1 MENFSNRSSYI
12 FLCVS
17 VFLFI
22 RPVDGHGTMQTLE
35 VKLISFAVWGI
46 FYLGVLAIEWLI
58 YLIVQHTKKKK
69 LIYQANLSWPFIT
82 AYQSRRIRIFARKVF
97 TILFTTETTQTQ
109 KQTQKNTFT
118 FAFVLV

>member
-1 MENFSNRSSYI
+1 MKNKGWRTFQI
-12 FLCVS
+12 GQVIFFLCVS

-58 YLIVQHTKKKK
+58 YLIVQHTKNKT
-69 LIYQANLSWPFIT
+69 F
-82 AYQSRRIRIFARKVF
+82 VF
-97 TILFTTETTQTQ
+97 CNIHTKGDRTWSSQ
-109 KQTQKNTFT
+109 KSISG
-118 FAFVLV
+118 

>member
-1 MENFSNRSSYI
+1 MKNKGWRTFQI
-12 FLCVS
+12 GQVIFFFLCVS

-69 LIYQANLSWPFIT
+69 
-82 AYQSRRIRIFARKVF
+82 
-97 TILFTTETTQTQ
+97 
-109 KQTQKNTFT
+109 
-118 FAFVLV
+118 